1 MGRSRTVNFTV
12 GYRVDRGLFTEG
24 EWRTR
29 KQGQVPS
36 MGKPSV
42 ENLAAHVAHL
52 EASMK
57 PGGCNA
63 HLGERTILEAWITDE
78 QTGVRV
84 AFWVRPEPTR
94 FEKVLEG

>member
-1 MGRSRTVNFTV
+1 MGRSRTVNMTV

-29 KQGQVPS
+29 QRGPVPG
-36 MGKPSV
+36 MGTPNV
-42 ENLAAHVAHL
+42 ENLSKHVAHL

-57 PGGCNA
+57 PGGCNE

-78 QTGVRV
+78 RTGEQV
-84 AFWVRPEPTR
+84 AFWKRPEPTR
-94 FEKVLEG
+94 FDRV